1 MYEDLPSPNN
11 CICLVTKVVV
21 FGGSGFL
28 GSYVADELTGRGYE
42 VVVADIKESRFIA
55 DGQRFVICDIMH
67 DQEVMNTVA
76 DAEVVYNFAGL
87 SDLDESLRFPR
98 ETIEQNV
105 IGNINILEACKTA
118 KVSRFVYA
126 SSAYAFSNKGYFYG
140 ISKLTSEKIVE
151 EYSKQFGLAFTIV
164 RYGSLYGERADHHNG
179 IHRYLRDAIEKQ
191 AIEYRGSGA
200 EVREYIHAADAAK
213 LSVDIITSEQFINQH
228 TILTGVERF
237 QIRDVFRMIQE
248 ILQDEIEINFLD
260 EPGSGHYDVTPYTH
274 YPNMA
279 RKLVSNSF
287 IDFGQGLVFCI
298 KHIEDEIEKQK
309 SNTPDSEIVR

>member
-1 MYEDLPSPNN
+1 MK
-11 CICLVTKVVV
+11 KVIV

-42 VVVADIKESRFIA
+42 VVVADIKTSRYIS
-55 DGQRFVICDIMH
+55 DGQKFVVCDIMN
-67 DQEVMNTVA
+67 DQEVKNIVA
-76 DAEVVYNFAGL
+76 DAEVVYNFAGF
-87 SDLDESLRFPR
+87 SDLDRSLQLPR

-105 IGNINILEACKTA
+105 IGNINILEACKIT

-140 ISKLTSEKIVE
+140 ISKLTSEKVIE
-151 EYSKQFGLAFTIV
+151 EYSKHFGLFFTII
-164 RYGSLYGERADHHNG
+164 RYGSVYGERADQHNG
-179 IHRYLRDAIEKQ
+179 IYRHLREAIEKQ
-191 AIEYRGSGA
+191 VIEYRGDGA

-213 LSVDIITSEQFINQH
+213 LSVDIISSDEFINQH
-228 TILTGVERF
+228 TILTGVERL

-248 ILQDEIEINFLD
+248 ILHDDIKIKFLD
-260 EPGSGHYDVTPYTH
+260 EPGGAHYNVTPYSH
-274 YPNMA
+274 YPNLA

-298 KHIEDEIEKQK
+298 KHIEDEIRKER
-309 SNTPDSEIVR
+309 SNSSNSDSIR